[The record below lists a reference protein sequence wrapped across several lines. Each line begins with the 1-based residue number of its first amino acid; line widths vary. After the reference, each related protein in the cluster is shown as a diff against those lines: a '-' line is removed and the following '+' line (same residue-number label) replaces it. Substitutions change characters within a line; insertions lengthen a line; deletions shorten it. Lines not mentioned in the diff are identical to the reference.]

1 MPFCLSKHT
10 FPRGSDLGGF
20 PGGPAVKNLPSDAG
34 DMHLILGKETKIP
47 HTSGQLSHELQLLSP
62 RALVRVP
69 Q

>member
-10 FPRGSDLGGF
+10 LPRGSDLGGF

-47 HTSGQLSHELQLLSP
+47 HTLGQLSP
-62 RALVRVP
+62 
-69 Q
+69 